1 VVWLVALLSPEATA
15 STNIGAPTKL
25 IRASLR
31 NKAAGIDVFT
41 HFRNFRY
48 LYSRIL
54 ASSAPAWTPHVSVLR
69 TRFSTDQVLQPII
82 DRCGSPPVVVGGQ
95 CNQPLASDISHV
107 VSLVSLRRAQTGP
120 CPLLP
125 CQNSSQNNLSLRI
138 FSRVPHAMSSPAYF
152 RAKHCLHTVTCS
164 DELG

>member
-1 VVWLVALLSPEATA
+1 MARRFTFARGNSFDQHWCTYKADASVIAQQSSGDSTSATSVTFTAASWLLLRRHGHRMS
-15 STNIGAPTKL
+15 
-25 IRASLR
+25 
-31 NKAAGIDVFT
+31 
-41 HFRNFRY
+41 
-48 LYSRIL
+48 
-54 ASSAPAWTPHVSVLR
+54 VSLR

-95 CNQPLASDISHV
+95 CNQPLASDISNV